1 MNPPPLS
8 DIEIHRELNALE
20 GWSRKGEALVKSFEF
35 KTFADA
41 MAWVNRVA
49 AAAET
54 ANHHPDLD
62 IRFRQVNALL
72 TTRDAGGIT
81 ALDLSLARAMDAL
94 VGPAEPEGPGL
105 GA

>member
-1 MNPPPLS
+1 MNSPPLS
-8 DIEIHRELNALE
+8 DIEIQRELNALA
-20 GWSRKGEALVKSFEF
+20 GWSRKGDAIVKTFEF

-81 ALDLSLARAMDAL
+81 VLDLSLARTMDTL
-94 VGPAEPEGPGL
+94 VGPGEPEGPGL